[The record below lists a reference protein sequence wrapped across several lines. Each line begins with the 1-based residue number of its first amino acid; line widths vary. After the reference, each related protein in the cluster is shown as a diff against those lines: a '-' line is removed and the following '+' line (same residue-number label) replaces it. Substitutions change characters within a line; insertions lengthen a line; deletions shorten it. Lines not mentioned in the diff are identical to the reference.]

1 MTRKSTYSKAL
12 AIYKTKQ
19 NRKWY
24 TLIGQLLY
32 KNILYNILTTIRS
45 LKLLNFFL
53 HSVCIIP
60 YINLCNYIQQTSAIL
75 RIIWFQQTD

>member
-12 AIYKTKQ
+12 AGNDTHWSDI
-19 NRKWY
+19 
-24 TLIGQLLY
+24 LHIVLLY